1 MQESHREST
10 IGYICTRFPSL
21 SETFVYNEVIKL
33 RERHVN
39 IVVFSIHRPTSDSV
53 SSETRVLTQ
62 DTFYILPLRVIEFA
76 MAHLYFLLVKP
87 FRYLHL
93 ILIFVIAKHLTDMRK
108 MRRTLCHFLEAVY
121 IANESRKKSIPHH
134 HAHFATGPASVAMFV
149 SILNGTTFSFT
160 AHAMDLFRDK
170 LLLKEKVRLASFVI
184 SISQYNKHTL
194 LRECPD
200 ADAEKIKIVRCG
212 VDLRKFQPRRPS
224 RGKEIRLLSAGRLVE
239 KKGLAY
245 LIHACKVL
253 KARGHKFKCVIIG
266 DGPDR
271 TLLEQLARDL
281 DLEEDVSLVGGIPH
295 GSVRDYYE
303 RADIFVLP
311 CVIAEDKDQD
321 GIPVVLIE
329 AMAMELPC
337 VSTRISGIPE
347 LIENMVSGLLVESRR
362 VTELAHA
369 IEELIKNE
377 HLRIELGRNGR
388 LKVNQDF
395 SIEDS
400 SEQLAKLFSSLPV
413 YRSRETGIRT

>member
-93 ILIFVIAKHLTDMRK
+93 ILIFVIVKNLTDIRK

-121 IANESRKKSIPHH
+121 IANESRKKGISHH

-160 AHAMDLFRDK
+160 VHAMDLFRDK
-170 LLLKEKVRLASFVI
+170 LLLKEKARLASFII
-184 SISQYNKHTL
+184 SISQYNKQTL

-200 ADAEKIKIVRCG
+200 ADPEKIRIVRCG
-212 VDLRKFQPRRPS
+212 VDLREFQSRRLRS
-224 RGKEIRLLSAGRLVE
+224 GEEICLLSVGRLVE
-239 KKGLAY
+239 KKGFAY
-245 LIHACKVL
+245 LIHACRVL
-253 KARGHKFKCVIIG
+253 KERGYKFNCLTVG
-266 DGPDR
+266 NGPGR
-271 TLLEQLARDL
+271 TLLEQLIKGL
-281 DLEEDVSLVGGIPH
+281 DLEEDVRLVGGIPH
-295 GSVRDYYE
+295 SSVRDYYE
-303 RADIFVLP
+303 KADIFVLP
-311 CVIAEDKDQD
+311 CVIAQDNDQD
-321 GIPVVLIE
+321 GIPIVLIE

-347 LIENMVSGLLVESRR
+347 LIEHRVSGLLVESRN
-362 VTELAHA
+362 VTELANA

-377 HLRIELGRNGR
+377 DLRKELGSNGR
-388 LKVNQDF
+388 IKVIQEF

-400 SEQLAKLFSSLPV
+400 SEQLGKIFSSFRLIA
-413 YRSRETGIRT
+413 RERVIKT